1 MHDAFVPLLVAITA
15 FLIVLLW
22 RVRPVIPWGR
32 RRSASREAFRT
43 ALRRVEAARTDADRA
58 RALCDTADVMAKQ
71 MRRAGNATGL
81 YMRAVRA
88 DPTSVDVVERA
99 ALGLAGRPRALES
112 LLWRHLAITPWGIRR
127 ESTRVAL
134 EALQR
139 LYEGPLR
146 SAVRARAL
154 AHARDTLLRA
164 ERDGASNGSTDQ
176 AGEGRAIP

>member
-1 MHDAFVPLLVAITA
+1 MQDAFVPLLVAITA
-15 FLIVLLW
+15 FLTVLVW

-32 RRSASREAFRT
+32 RRSASREALRT
-43 ALRRVEAARTDADRA
+43 ALGRVEAARTDADRA

-99 ALGLAGRPRALES
+99 VAGLAGRPRSLES
-112 LLWRHLAITPWGIRR
+112 LLWRHLAFKPWAVGH

-134 EALQR
+134 QALQR

-154 AHARDTLLRA
+154 GHARDMLLRA
-164 ERDGASNGSTDQ
+164 ELDSPSHD
-176 AGEGRAIP
+176 EGGGGQAIP